1 MNIVEEKTENGIT
14 LVLDGKIDKISS
26 TAVQSAILTAVAKNG
41 NLTIDF
47 AKVDYISSAGLR
59 ALLLGQKSAAAKGG
73 KMKLINVGE
82 SVLSILKLSG
92 FDKILSIE

>member
-1 MNIVEEKTENGIT
+1 MNIVEEKTENGII

-26 TAVQSAILTAVAKNG
+26 SVVQSAILTAVAKNS

-59 ALLLGQKSAAAKGG
+59 ALLLGQKSSAAKGG